1 MFEDCFHGF
10 LIKKEQMWWKLTKR
24 TSDIG
29 LIQTLI
35 KVSRTDNGTSSLN
48 LVKLIYN
55 VIPCTC

>member
-1 MFEDCFHGF
+1 MFENCFHGF

-29 LIQTLI
+29 LIQMLI
-35 KVSRTDNGTSSLN
+35 KVWRTDNGASSHKFK
-48 LVKLIYN
+48 LVYN